1 MLLSTAIVCR
11 AQREQENCDPT
22 EAHMQVRDYLIRR
35 LILLPFIM
43 LGVSVVVFVLTRFTG
58 SPVGIYASPT
68 MSLAE
73 VAALEARYLLDQPI
87 PVQYFAWLGGLLQGD
102 LGWSGVSVA
111 PVTEIIGTKIT
122 ATLELAICA
131 ALIAV
136 IGGIALGTIAGVNRN
151 KRQDHAARLFSI
163 LGASTPTFWF
173 GLLLLIPF
181 YLWLDWFPL
190 GRSTATVFDSIG
202 HPTGLY
208 TIDAILAGS
217 PLAFFDALRH
227 LILPATVL
235 AFGAMAI
242 IVRMMR
248 SSMVEAMS
256 EEYVEAARSKGLA
269 ENIVIKR
276 HARRNALVPTTTT
289 IGLSFG
295 FLLQG
300 SVAVELIFRWPGLG
314 QWVTSAILAGDQATI
329 MSYVLVTAVIFMTV
343 NLAVDIAY
351 AYLDR
356 RVVLG

>member
-1 MLLSTAIVCR
+1 VVRRAAADRHRRDVRRARGHEPRARGGTAGDDGTLNLRLGGWVL
-11 AQREQENCDPT
+11 REQ
-22 EAHMQVRDYLIRR
+22 
-35 LILLPFIM
+35 
-43 LGVSVVVFVLTRFTG
+43 
-58 SPVGIYASPT
+58 
-68 MSLAE
+68 
-73 VAALEARYLLDQPI
+73 
-87 PVQYFAWLGGLLQGD
+87 D
-102 LGWSGVSVA
+102 L
-111 PVTEIIGTKIT
+111 PVTEIIGGKIT
-122 ATLELAICA
+122 ATLELSIFA

-151 KRQDHAARLFSI
+151 KRPDHAARLFSI

-190 GRSTATVFDSIG
+190 GRSTPEVFDSIA

-208 TIDAILAGS
+208 TIDSILAGN
-217 PLAFFDALRH
+217 PVALFDAFRH

-314 QWVTSAILAGDQATI
+314 QWVTSAILTGDQATI

>member
-1 MLLSTAIVCR
+1 
-11 AQREQENCDPT
+11 
-22 EAHMQVRDYLIRR
+22 MQVRDYLIRR
-35 LILLPFIM
+35 LLLLPFIM
-43 LGVSVVVFVLTRFTG
+43 LGVSIVVFTLTRFTG
-58 SPVGIYASPT
+58 SPIGIYATPNMT
-68 MSLAE
+68 PAELA
-73 VAALEARYLLDQPI
+73 VLEARYLIDQPI
-87 PVQYFAWLGGLLQGD
+87 PVQYFAWLSGLLQGD
-102 LGWSGVSVA
+102 FGWSGVSVA
-111 PVTEIIGTKIT
+111 PVTAIIGTKIT
-122 ATLELAICA
+122 ATLELALA
-131 ALIAV
+131 AGLIAV
-136 IGGIALGTIAGVNRN
+136 LGGIALGTIAGVKRN
-151 KRQDHAARLFSI
+151 KGPDHAARLFSI

-173 GLLLLIPF
+173 GLLLLVPF

-190 GRSTATVFDSIG
+190 GRSTAAVFDSIA

-208 TIDAILAGS
+208 TIDSILAGN
-217 PLAFFDALRH
+217 PIAFFDALRH

-248 SSMVEAMS
+248 SSMVEAMG
-256 EEYVEAARSKGLA
+256 EEYVEAARSKGLS

-276 HARRNALVPTTTT
+276 HARRNALVPTTTV